1 MCVSILQCCVPGL
14 VLTSNMMYA
23 PVSGAGSTSIRTFRE
38 RSSLWKS
45 SRLQMV
51 TLSQPATHPFRR
63 GYANTCQ
70 SVASTEAIP
79 VAEHKSVMWLMF
91 GRDPH
96 RGPST
101 CLPVCPVSTL
111 IQHST
116 KCDGRG
122 AREPWAMMIYPS
134 SNLLQPNAKVF
145 LVGRHV
151 IYLRLQRCERRA
163 RSSQA
168 DSIPVPSPGH
178 CPNRGASRYLLRR
191 EEVVPHYRTSCAI
204 TRCREIMTPQLSIVK
219 TRFAKASLRP
229 RCARHRSSYPPF
241 QLPNACVGYSAT
253 NGCVGRHLPHS

>member
-1 MCVSILQCCVPGL
+1 MNHSTSSLGDCCCPIRELGCCSCWFGPFGVVGLPSRSSRAAMCVSILQCCVPGL

-134 SNLLQPNAKVF
+134 SNLLQ
-145 LVGRHV
+145 
-151 IYLRLQRCERRA
+151 
-163 RSSQA
+163 
-168 DSIPVPSPGH
+168 
-178 CPNRGASRYLLRR
+178 
-191 EEVVPHYRTSCAI
+191 
-204 TRCREIMTPQLSIVK
+204 
-219 TRFAKASLRP
+219 
-229 RCARHRSSYPPF
+229 
-241 QLPNACVGYSAT
+241 
-253 NGCVGRHLPHS
+253 